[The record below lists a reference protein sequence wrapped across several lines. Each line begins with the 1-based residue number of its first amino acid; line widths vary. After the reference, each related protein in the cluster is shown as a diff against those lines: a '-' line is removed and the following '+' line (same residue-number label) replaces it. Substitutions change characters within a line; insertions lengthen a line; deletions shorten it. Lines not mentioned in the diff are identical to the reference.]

1 MIRDALIVAGKDLR
15 IELRS
20 KVTATQVVPFAL
32 IILALFAFA
41 LDTAVIR
48 DPNSS
53 LSVPKDAVT
62 AAIITAGL
70 FWLATLFS
78 MLLAVQR
85 SFAIETADGGRDG
98 LRLSTLDPGGIF
110 LGKAAAVAVQMLVLE
125 VILGAGAVL
134 FFNAEI
140 SNPFLLTVTC
150 VVATVG
156 LAALGTCHGALTAG
170 MRVRDSLL
178 PLLFFPV
185 AAPVLLGAVRATQGA
200 LSNDTASS
208 WTWVQLLGSFAVLF
222 TGFGIAAFGAIMEDA

>member
-1 MIRDALIVAGKDLR
+1 MIRDALIVAAKDLR
-15 IELRS
+15 IEARS
-20 KVTATQVVPFAL
+20 KVTATQVLPFAM

-48 DPNSS
+48 NQNDSRS
-53 LSVPKDAVT
+53 LAKDSVT

-134 FFNAEI
+134 FFNAGI
-140 SNPFLLTVTC
+140 SNPFLLLVTC
-150 VVATVG
+150 IVATVG

-185 AAPVLLGAVRATQGA
+185 AAPVLMGAVRATQGA

-208 WTWVQLLGSFAVLF
+208 WTWVQLLSAFAVLF

>member
-1 MIRDALIVAGKDLR
+1 MIRDALIVAAKDLR
-15 IELRS
+15 IEVRS
-20 KVTATQVVPFAL
+20 KVTATQVLPFAL

-48 DPNSS
+48 NQNDSRS
-53 LSVPKDAVT
+53 LAKDSVT

-98 LRLSTLDPGGIF
+98 LRLSTLNPGGIF

-134 FFNAEI
+134 FFNAGI
-140 SNPFLLTVTC
+140 SNPFLLLVTC
-150 VVATVG
+150 IVATVG

-185 AAPVLLGAVRATQGA
+185 AAPVLMGAVRATQGA
-200 LSNDTASS
+200 LSNDTAAS
-208 WTWVQLLGSFAVLF
+208 WTWVQLLSAFAVLF